1 MQRGR
6 RARPRTRYRIPSTLL
21 LMSLVIRDI
30 HKHFGP
36 VRASDGV
43 SLTVAEGSLHGIL
56 GENGA
61 GKSTL
66 MKILSGFYSED
77 SGEIILDGEVLHLS
91 SPADAIAA
99 GIGML
104 HQDPLVFL
112 PMTVLDNFALGN
124 PGPIRLDRKEARK
137 ELDRISSEL
146 GFSFDPTQLAGS
158 LTIGERQ
165 QLSITRLL
173 FLGAKVLIFD
183 EPTTGISATQRLQL
197 FDTLRNLAEH
207 GLIVLFVSHKLEEV
221 EDLCDSV
228 TVIRQGKV
236 VYEAEM
242 PVPAETLVE
251 KMFGRV
257 FVVQDRE
264 EIPTGPPM
272 LSLADIDLEEGT
284 THIEEMNLQV
294 AAGEVVGLA
303 GLEGSGQRVLLRACA
318 GLLQPSSGLL
328 ELDGVNLTKASYRTH
343 LAAGAHYLPAG
354 RLEEGLVEGIS
365 ITEHL
370 VLASEDKSFFVDWK
384 AARGVAETEIEDYS
398 IKGRPSSSAEELS
411 GGNQQRLLLAMI
423 PDEVKLL
430 LLEHPTRGLDVESAA
445 YVWTRLLARRSQG
458 TAIISASA
466 DLDELL
472 RYSDRIV
479 VFFGGQVFAIRDAAE
494 TDGEEL
500 GYLIGGK
507 ERV

>member
-1 MQRGR
+1 
-6 RARPRTRYRIPSTLL
+6 
-21 LMSLVIRDI
+21 MSLEIRDI
-30 HKHFGP
+30 YKHFGP
-36 VRASDGV
+36 VRANDGI
-43 SLTVAEGSLHGIL
+43 SFTVEEGSLHGIL

-66 MKILSGFYSED
+66 MKILSGFYGAD
-77 SGEIILDGEVLHLS
+77 AGEVVLDGELLDLS
-91 SPADAIAA
+91 SPADAITA
-99 GIGML
+99 GVGML

-112 PMTVLDNFALGN
+112 PMTVLDNFALGS
-124 PGPIRLDRKEARK
+124 PGSVRLDRNEARR
-137 ELDRISSEL
+137 ELERVSSEL
-146 GFSFDPTQLAGS
+146 GFKFDPSRLAGS
-158 LTIGERQ
+158 LTVGERQ
-165 QLSITRLL
+165 QLAITRLMW
-173 FLGAKVLIFD
+173 LGAKVLIFD

-197 FDTLRNLAEH
+197 FDTLRALAEN

-236 VYEAEM
+236 VYGAEM
-242 PVPAETLVE
+242 PVAAETLVE

-257 FVVQDRE
+257 FVVQDHE
-264 EIPTGPPM
+264 AVPVGPPI
-272 LSLADIDLEEGT
+272 LRLTDIVLAEGT
-284 THIEEMNLQV
+284 THIDGLNLEV
-294 AAGEVVGLA
+294 GSGEVIGLA
-303 GLEGSGQRVLLRACA
+303 GLEGSGQRTLLRACA
-318 GLLQPSSGLL
+318 GLIEPSSGLL
-328 ELDGVNLTKASYRTH
+328 ELAGVDLTKASYRDH
-343 LAAGAHYLPAG
+343 LAAGVHYLPAG
-354 RLEEGLVEGIS
+354 RLEEGLVQGIS

-370 VLASEDKSFFVDWK
+370 VLASEETSFFVDWK
-384 AARGVAETEIEDYS
+384 AARKTAQKEIEGFS
-398 IKGRPSSSAEELS
+398 IKGQPQSSAEELS

-445 YVWTRLLARRSQG
+445 YVWTRLLSRREQG

-479 VFFGGQVFAIRDAAE
+479 VFFGGEVFAIREASQ

>member
-1 MQRGR
+1 M
-6 RARPRTRYRIPSTLL
+6 ALE
-21 LMSLVIRDI
+21 IRDI
-30 HKHFGP
+30 YKYFGP

-43 SLTVAEGSLHGIL
+43 SITIQEGSLHGIL

-66 MKILSGFYSED
+66 MKILSGFYSAD
-77 SGEIILDGEVLHLS
+77 SGEVILNGDVLDLS

-124 PGPIRLDRKEARK
+124 PGPIRLDRNQALR
-137 ELDRISSEL
+137 ELERVSSEL
-146 GFSFDPTQLAGS
+146 GFSFDPSQLAGS

-165 QLSITRLL
+165 QLSITRLM

-197 FDTLRNLAEH
+197 FDTLRKLAEH

-251 KMFGRV
+251 KMFGKV

-264 EIPTGPPM
+264 DVPSGAPM
-272 LSLADIDLEEGT
+272 LWLADVDLDEGT
-284 THIEEMNLQV
+284 THIEDLNLQV
-294 AAGEVVGLA
+294 ATRSEA
-303 GLEGSGQRVLLRACA
+303 
-318 GLLQPSSGLL
+318 QP
-328 ELDGVNLTKASYRTH
+328 
-343 LAAGAHYLPAG
+343 
-354 RLEEGLVEGIS
+354 
-365 ITEHL
+365 
-370 VLASEDKSFFVDWK
+370 
-384 AARGVAETEIEDYS
+384 
-398 IKGRPSSSAEELS
+398 
-411 GGNQQRLLLAMI
+411 
-423 PDEVKLL
+423 
-430 LLEHPTRGLDVESAA
+430 ES
-445 YVWTRLLARRSQG
+445 R
-458 TAIISASA
+458 
-466 DLDELL
+466 
-472 RYSDRIV
+472 
-479 VFFGGQVFAIRDAAE
+479 
-494 TDGEEL
+494 
-500 GYLIGGK
+500 
-507 ERV
+507 

>member
-1 MQRGR
+1 M
-6 RARPRTRYRIPSTLL
+6 ALE
-21 LMSLVIRDI
+21 IRDI
-30 HKHFGP
+30 HKYFGP

-43 SLTVAEGSLHGIL
+43 SLTVESGTLHGVL

-66 MKILSGFYSED
+66 MKILSGFYEAD
-77 SGEIILDGEVLHLS
+77 SGQVILDGEVLDLR

-112 PMTVLDNFALGN
+112 PFSVLDNFVLGA
-124 PGPIRLDRKEARK
+124 PGGLQLDRSAAR
-137 ELDRISSEL
+137 SEL
-146 GFSFDPTQLAGS
+146 ERVSRDLGFQFDPTVAAGD

-165 QLSITRLL
+165 QLAITRLMW
-173 FLGAKVLIFD
+173 LGAKVLIFD

-197 FDTLRNLAEH
+197 FATLERLAED

-221 EDLCDSV
+221 EELCDSV

-236 VYEAEM
+236 VYEADM
-242 PVPAETLVE
+242 PVPSETLVAE
-251 KMFGRV
+251 MFGKV
-257 FVVQDRE
+257 FVE
-264 EIPTGPPM
+264 EDTESVPHGGP
-272 LSLADIDLEEGT
+272 LLRCTDLVLDEGT
-284 THIEEMNLQV
+284 THIDALNFEI

-303 GLEGSGQRVLLRACA
+303 GLEGSGQRTLLRACA
-318 GLLQPSSGLL
+318 GLLDPSSGKL
-328 ELDGVNLTKASYRTH
+328 EVDGTDLTKASYREH
-343 LAAGAHYLPAG
+343 LSAGVHYLPAG

-370 VLASEDKSFFVDWK
+370 VLVSEEKSFFIDWK
-384 AARGVAETEIEDYS
+384 KAQDAAEQQIEDYS
-398 IKGRPSSSAEELS
+398 IKGRPGSNAETLS

-423 PDEVKLL
+423 PEEVRLL

-445 YVWTRLLARRSQG
+445 YVWTRLLERRTDG
-458 TAIISASA
+458 TSIMFASA

-479 VFFGGQVFAIRDAAE
+479 VFFGGKVFAVRDAST

>member
-1 MQRGR
+1 M
-6 RARPRTRYRIPSTLL
+6 ALE
-21 LMSLVIRDI
+21 IRDI
-30 HKHFGP
+30 YKHFGP
-36 VRASDGV
+36 VRANDGI
-43 SLTVAEGSLHGIL
+43 SFTIETGSLHGVL

-66 MKILSGFYSED
+66 MKILSGFYAAD
-77 SGEIILDGEVLHLS
+77 AGEVLLDGEVLELG

-112 PMTVLDNFALGN
+112 PLTVLDNFALGS
-124 PGPIRLDRKEARK
+124 PGPAQLDRGEILD
-137 ELDRISSEL
+137 ELDRVSSEL
-146 GFSFDPTQLAGS
+146 GFEFDPSRIART

-165 QLSITRLL
+165 QLAITRLMW
-173 FLGAKVLIFD
+173 LGAKVLIFD

-197 FDTLRNLAEH
+197 FATLRQLAET

-242 PVPAETLVE
+242 PVPPETLVE
-251 KMFGRV
+251 KMFGKV
-257 FVVQDRE
+257 FVEQDRE
-264 EIPTGPPM
+264 AVPLGDALLQLTSAV
-272 LSLADIDLEEGT
+272 LDEGT
-284 THIEEMNLQV
+284 THIDDLNLSV
-294 AAGEVVGLA
+294 DAGEVVGLA
-303 GLEGSGQRVLLRACA
+303 GLEGSGQRALLRACA
-318 GLLQPSSGLL
+318 GLLEPDSGVLSV
-328 ELDGVNLTKASYRTH
+328 DGIDLTESSYRQH
-343 LAAGAHYLPAG
+343 LAAGVHYLPAG
-354 RLEEGLVEGIS
+354 RLEEGLVHGIS

-370 VLASEDKSFFVDWK
+370 VLTSEDKSFFIDWK
-384 AARGVAETEIEDYS
+384 AAEREAETEIGDYS
-398 IKGRPSSSAEELS
+398 IKGAPSSHAEGLS

-423 PDEVKLL
+423 PDMVRLL

-445 YVWTRLLARRSQG
+445 YVWTRLLARRTEG
-458 TAIISASA
+458 TSIVFASA

-472 RYSDRIV
+472 RYSDRII
-479 VFFGGQVFAIRDAAE
+479 VFFGGDVFAVRDASQL
-494 TDGEEL
+494 DGEEL

>member
-1 MQRGR
+1 M
-6 RARPRTRYRIPSTLL
+6 ALE
-21 LMSLVIRDI
+21 IRDI
-30 HKHFGP
+30 YKHFGP
-36 VRASDGV
+36 VRANDGI
-43 SLTVAEGSLHGIL
+43 SLTVEEGSLHGIL

-66 MKILSGFYSED
+66 MKILSGFYSAD
-77 SGEIILDGEVLHLS
+77 SGEVVLDGEVLELS
-91 SPADAIAA
+91 SPADAITA

-112 PMTVLDNFALGN
+112 PMTVLDNFILGN
-124 PGPIRLDRKEARK
+124 PGPVRLDRKEARS
-137 ELDRISSEL
+137 ELERVSSEL
-146 GFSFDPTQLAGS
+146 GFEFDPSRLAGS

-165 QLSITRLL
+165 QLAITRLIW
-173 FLGAKVLIFD
+173 LGAKVLIFD
-183 EPTTGISATQRLQL
+183 EPTTGISATQRQQL
-197 FDTLRNLAEH
+197 FDTLRNLAKS

-221 EDLCDSV
+221 EDLCGSV
-228 TVIRQGKV
+228 TVIKQGRV

-251 KMFGRV
+251 KMFGKV
-257 FVVQDRE
+257 FVAQDHE
-264 EIPTGPPM
+264 AVAMGSPILW
-272 LSLADIDLEEGT
+272 LSDVNLEEGT
-284 THIEEMNLQV
+284 TRIENLNLQV
-294 AAGEVVGLA
+294 ASGEVIGLA

-318 GLLQPSSGLL
+318 GLLEPSSGLL
-328 ELDGVNLTKASYRTH
+328 ELDGLDLTKASYRTH
-343 LAAGAHYLPAG
+343 LGAGVHYLPAG

-365 ITEHL
+365 IAEHL
-370 VLASEDKSFFVDWK
+370 VLSSEDTSFFVDWK
-384 AARGVAETEIEDYS
+384 AAKRAAESEIEDYS
-398 IKGRPSSSAEELS
+398 IKGTPSSSVEELS

-458 TAIISASA
+458 TAILSASA

-479 VFFGGQVFAIRDAAE
+479 VFFGGKIFAIRDAAK

>member
-1 MQRGR
+1 M
-6 RARPRTRYRIPSTLL
+6 ALE
-21 LMSLVIRDI
+21 IRDI
-30 HKHFGP
+30 YKHFGP

-43 SLTVAEGSLHGIL
+43 SITIQEGSLHGIL

-66 MKILSGFYSED
+66 MKILSGFYSAD
-77 SGEIILDGEVLHLS
+77 SGEVILNGDVLDLS

-112 PMTVLDNFALGN
+112 PMTVLDNFALGS
-124 PGPIRLDRKEARK
+124 PGTVRLDRTEVRK
-137 ELDRISSEL
+137 ELERVSSEL
-146 GFSFDPTQLAGS
+146 GFKFDPSRLAKS

-165 QLSITRLL
+165 QLSITRLMW
-173 FLGAKVLIFD
+173 LGAKVLIFD

-197 FDTLRNLAEH
+197 FDTLRKLAEH

-251 KMFGRV
+251 KMFGKV
-257 FVVQDRE
+257 FVVQGRE
-264 EIPTGPPM
+264 AVPLGQPV
-272 LSLADIDLEEGT
+272 LRLANIDLEEDT
-284 THIEEMNLQV
+284 THIENLNLEITS
-294 AAGEVVGLA
+294 GEVVGLA
-303 GLEGSGQRVLLRACA
+303 GLEGSGQRALLRACA
-318 GLLQPSSGLL
+318 GLLEPASGSL
-328 ELDGVNLTKASYRTH
+328 ELDGVSLTKTSYRGH
-343 LAAGAHYLPAG
+343 LAAGVHYLPAG
-354 RLEEGLVEGIS
+354 RLEEGLIEGIS

-370 VLASEDKSFFVDWK
+370 VLASDDSTFFIDWK
-384 AARGVAETEIEDYS
+384 AAKKVAETEIEDYS
-398 IKGRPSSSAEELS
+398 IKGTPSSSAEDLS
-411 GGNQQRLLLAMI
+411 GGNQQRLLLSMI

-445 YVWTRLLARRSQG
+445 YVWTRLLARRAEG
-458 TAIISASA
+458 TSVIFASA

-479 VFFGGQVFAIRDAAE
+479 VFFAGEVFAVRDASG

>member
-1 MQRGR
+1 M
-6 RARPRTRYRIPSTLL
+6 ALE
-21 LMSLVIRDI
+21 IRDI
-30 HKHFGP
+30 YKHFGP

-43 SLTVAEGSLHGIL
+43 SITIQEGSLHGIL

-66 MKILSGFYSED
+66 MKILSGFYGAD
-77 SGEIILDGEVLHLS
+77 SGEVILDGDVLALS
-91 SPADAIAA
+91 SPRDAIVA

-112 PMTVLDNFALGN
+112 PMTVLDNFALGS
-124 PGPIRLDRKEARK
+124 PGAVHLDRNEVRK
-137 ELDRISSEL
+137 ELERVSAEL
-146 GFSFDPTQLAGS
+146 GFTFDPSRLAQS

-165 QLSITRLL
+165 QLAITRLMW
-173 FLGAKVLIFD
+173 LGAKVLIFD

-228 TVIRQGKV
+228 TVIRHGRV

-257 FVVQDRE
+257 FVAQDHE
-264 EIPTGPPM
+264 AIPMGPPV
-272 LSLADIDLEEGT
+272 LRLEALDLDEGSTDIE
-284 THIEEMNLQV
+284 NLNLDV
-294 AAGEVVGLA
+294 AAGEVLGLA
-303 GLEGSGQRVLLRACA
+303 GLEGSGQRALLRACA
-318 GLLQPSSGLL
+318 GLLEPTSGLL
-328 ELDGVNLTKASYRTH
+328 ELDGVDLAKASYRGH
-343 LAAGAHYLPAG
+343 LSAGVHYLPAG

-365 ITEHL
+365 IAEHL
-370 VLASEDKSFFVDWK
+370 VLASDDTSFFVDWS
-384 AARGVAETEIEDYS
+384 AARKSAEKEIEDYS
-398 IKGRPSSSAEELS
+398 IKGAPSSSAEELS

-458 TAIISASA
+458 TAVIFASA

-472 RYSDRIV
+472 RYSDRII
-479 VFFGGQVFAIRDAAE
+479 VFFGGRVFAVRDAAN

>member
-1 MQRGR
+1 
-6 RARPRTRYRIPSTLL
+6 
-21 LMSLVIRDI
+21 MSLEIRDI
-30 HKHFGP
+30 YKHFGP
-36 VRASDGV
+36 VRANDGI
-43 SLTVAEGSLHGIL
+43 SITVEEGSLHGVL

-66 MKILSGFYSED
+66 MKILSGFYSAD
-77 SGEIILDGEVLHLS
+77 SGEVILDGDVLDLS

-124 PGPIRLDRKEARK
+124 PGPVRLNRSEARS
-137 ELDRISSEL
+137 ELERVSSEL
-146 GFSFDPTQLAGS
+146 GFSFDPSQLAGS

-165 QLSITRLL
+165 QLSITRLM

-236 VYEAEM
+236 VFEADM

-251 KMFGRV
+251 KMFGKV

-272 LSLADIDLEEGT
+272 LWLSDVDLQEGT
-284 THIEEMNLQV
+284 THIEDMNLQV

-328 ELDGVNLTKASYRTH
+328 ELDGTDLSKASYRAH
-343 LAAGAHYLPAG
+343 LAAGVHYLPAG

-370 VLASEDKSFFVDWK
+370 VLASEDTSFFVDWK
-384 AARGVAETEIEDYS
+384 AARKAADKEIDDYS

-479 VFFGGQVFAIRDAAE
+479 VFFGGKVFAVRDAAE

>member
-1 MQRGR
+1 M
-6 RARPRTRYRIPSTLL
+6 ALE
-21 LMSLVIRDI
+21 IRDI

-43 SLTVAEGSLHGIL
+43 SFTVDEGSLHGIL

-66 MKILSGFYSED
+66 MKILSGFYGAD
-77 SGEIILDGEVLHLS
+77 SGEVVLDGDVLHLE
-91 SPADAIAA
+91 SPADAIEV

-112 PMTVLDNFALGN
+112 PMTVLDNFALGS
-124 PGPIRLDRKEARK
+124 PGPIHLDRNEARR
-137 ELDRISSEL
+137 ELERVSSEL
-146 GFSFDPTQLAGS
+146 GFEFDPSRLAGS

-165 QLSITRLL
+165 QLAITRLMW
-173 FLGAKVLIFD
+173 LGAKVLIFD

-197 FDTLRNLAEH
+197 FDTLRTLAEH
-207 GLIVLFVSHKLEEV
+207 GLIVLFVSHKLEEI

-228 TVIRQGKV
+228 TVIRRGKV
-236 VYEAEM
+236 VFEAEM
-242 PVPAETLVE
+242 PVAEETLVE
-251 KMFGRV
+251 KMFGKV
-257 FVVQDRE
+257 FVVQGHESVPLGQSVLRLSN
-264 EIPTGPPM
+264 
-272 LSLADIDLEEGT
+272 LSLVEGT
-284 THIEEMNLQV
+284 TRIENLNLEV
-294 AAGEVVGLA
+294 AAGEVIGLA
-303 GLEGSGQRVLLRACA
+303 GLEGSGQRALLRACA
-318 GLLQPSSGLL
+318 GLLAPSGGTL
-328 ELDGVNLTKASYRTH
+328 ELDGNRLGRASYRDH
-343 LAAGAHYLPAG
+343 LAAGVHYLPAG
-354 RLEEGLVEGIS
+354 RLEEGLVAGIS

-370 VLASEDKSFFVDWK
+370 VLASEDTSFFVDWK
-384 AARGVAETEIEDYS
+384 AAKKAAEKHIDDFS
-398 IKGRPSSSAEELS
+398 IKGRPSSNAEELS

-423 PDEVKLL
+423 PDEVRLL

-445 YVWTRLLARRSQG
+445 YVWTRLLDRRSQG
-458 TAIISASA
+458 TAVISASA

-472 RYSDRIV
+472 RYSDRII
-479 VFFGGQVFAIRDAAE
+479 VFFGGKVFAVRNASE

>member
-1 MQRGR
+1 
-6 RARPRTRYRIPSTLL
+6 
-21 LMSLVIRDI
+21 MSLEIRDI
-30 HKHFGP
+30 YKHFGP
-36 VRASDGV
+36 VRANDGI
-43 SLTVAEGSLHGIL
+43 SFTVEEGSLHGIL

-66 MKILSGFYSED
+66 MKILSGFYSAD
-77 SGEIILDGEVLHLS
+77 SGNVVLDGDILDLS

-124 PGPIRLDRKEARK
+124 PGPVRLNRDEARS
-137 ELDRISSEL
+137 ELERVSSEL
-146 GFSFDPTQLAGS
+146 GFEFDPSRLAGS

-165 QLSITRLL
+165 QLSITRLI

-236 VYEAEM
+236 VFEAKM
-242 PVPAETLVE
+242 PVAAETLVE
-251 KMFGRV
+251 NMFGKV
-257 FVVQDRE
+257 FVVQDHE
-264 EIPTGPPM
+264 EIPTGAPM
-272 LSLADIDLEEGT
+272 LWLADVELDEGT
-284 THIEEMNLQV
+284 THIKGLNLQV

-328 ELDGVNLTKASYRTH
+328 ELDGIDLTKASYRAH
-343 LAAGAHYLPAG
+343 LASGVHYLPAG

-370 VLASEDKSFFVDWK
+370 VLASEDTSFFVDWK
-384 AARGVAETEIEDYS
+384 AARKSAEKEIDDYS

-458 TAIISASA
+458 TAIVSASA

-472 RYSDRIV
+472 RYSDRII
-479 VFFGGQVFAIRDAAE
+479 VFFGGKVFAVRDAAE

>member
-1 MQRGR
+1 M
-6 RARPRTRYRIPSTLL
+6 ALE
-21 LMSLVIRDI
+21 IRDI
-30 HKHFGP
+30 YKHFGP
-36 VRASDGV
+36 VRANDGI
-43 SLTVAEGSLHGIL
+43 SFTVETGSLHGVL

-66 MKILSGFYSED
+66 MKILSGFYAAD
-77 SGEIILDGEVLHLS
+77 SGEVLLDGEVLELG
-91 SPADAIAA
+91 SPADAITA

-112 PMTVLDNFALGN
+112 PLTVLDNFALGS
-124 PGPIRLDRKEARK
+124 PGPVQLDRGEILD
-137 ELDRISSEL
+137 ELDRVSSEL
-146 GFSFDPTQLAGS
+146 GFEFDPSRLAGT

-165 QLSITRLL
+165 QLAITRLMW
-173 FLGAKVLIFD
+173 LGAKVLIFD

-197 FDTLRNLAEH
+197 FATLRQLAET

-242 PVPAETLVE
+242 PVPPETLVE
-251 KMFGRV
+251 KMFGKV
-257 FVVQDRE
+257 FVEQDRE
-264 EIPTGPPM
+264 AIPLGDA
-272 LSLADIDLEEGT
+272 LLELTSAVLDEGT
-284 THIEEMNLQV
+284 THIDDLNLRV
-294 AAGEVVGLA
+294 DTGEVVGLA
-303 GLEGSGQRVLLRACA
+303 GLEGSGQRALLRACV
-318 GLLQPSSGLL
+318 GLL
-328 ELDGVNLTKASYRTH
+328 EPESGVLTVDGIDLTKSSYRQH
-343 LAAGAHYLPAG
+343 LAAGVHYLPAG
-354 RLEEGLVEGIS
+354 RLEEGLVHGIS

-370 VLASEDKSFFVDWK
+370 VLTSEDKSFFIDWK
-384 AARGVAETEIEDYS
+384 AAEREAESEIGDYS
-398 IKGRPSSSAEELS
+398 IKGVPSSHAEGLS

-423 PDEVKLL
+423 PEKVRLL

-445 YVWTRLLARRSQG
+445 YVWTRLLARRSEG
-458 TAIISASA
+458 TSIVFASA

-472 RYSDRIV
+472 RYSDRII
-479 VFFGGQVFAIRDAAE
+479 VFFGGDVFAVRDASQL
-494 TDGEEL
+494 DGEDL

>member
-1 MQRGR
+1 M
-6 RARPRTRYRIPSTLL
+6 ALE
-21 LMSLVIRDI
+21 IRDI

-36 VRASDGV
+36 VRANDGI
-43 SLTVAEGSLHGIL
+43 SFTVEEGSLHGIL

-66 MKILSGFYSED
+66 MKILSGFYGAD
-77 SGEIILDGEVLHLS
+77 SGEVFLDGELLHLG
-91 SPADAIAA
+91 SPSDAIGS

-112 PMTVLDNFALGN
+112 PFSVLDNFALGS
-124 PGPIRLDRKEARK
+124 PGPTHLDRGEIRD
-137 ELDRISSEL
+137 ELDRVSSDL
-146 GFSFDPTQLAGS
+146 GFKFDASRLAGS

-165 QLSITRLL
+165 QLAITRLMW
-173 FLGAKVLIFD
+173 LGAKVLIFD
-183 EPTTGISATQRLQL
+183 EPTTGISAAQRLQL
-197 FDTLRNLAEH
+197 FATLRKLAKT

-228 TVIRQGKV
+228 TVIRHGKV

-242 PVPAETLVE
+242 PVPPETLVAE
-251 KMFGRV
+251 MFGKV
-257 FVVQDRE
+257 FVEQDHQAAPLGATMVRF
-264 EIPTGPPM
+264 TGAT
-272 LSLADIDLEEGT
+272 LFEGT
-284 THIEEMNLQV
+284 THIEDLNLEV
-294 AAGEVVGLA
+294 AAAEVIGLG
-303 GLEGSGQRVLLRACA
+303 GLEGSGQRALLRACA
-318 GLLQPSSGLL
+318 GLLAPRTG
-328 ELDGVNLTKASYRTH
+328 ELVIDGADLTGASYRDH
-343 LAAGAHYLPAG
+343 LAAGVHYLPAG
-354 RLEEGLVEGIS
+354 RLEEGLIHGIS

-370 VLASEDKSFFVDWK
+370 VIASEDKSFLIDWK
-384 AARGVAETEIEDYS
+384 AAEQTAESEISDYS
-398 IKGRPSSSAEELS
+398 IKGVPSSHAEALS

-423 PDEVKLL
+423 PDVVRLL

-445 YVWTRLLARRSQG
+445 YVWTRLLARRSDG
-458 TAIISASA
+458 TSIIFASA

-479 VFFGGQVFAIRDAAE
+479 VFFGGELFAIRSASE

-500 GYLIGGK
+500 GYLIGGR

>member
-1 MQRGR
+1 
-6 RARPRTRYRIPSTLL
+6 
-21 LMSLVIRDI
+21 MSLEIRDI
-30 HKHFGP
+30 YKHFGP
-36 VRASDGV
+36 VRANDGI
-43 SLTVAEGSLHGIL
+43 SFTVEEGSLHGIL

-66 MKILSGFYSED
+66 MKILSGFYSAD
-77 SGEIILDGEVLHLS
+77 SGEVVLEGDVLDLS

-99 GIGML
+99 GVGML

-124 PGPIRLDRKEARK
+124 PGPVHLDRKEARK
-137 ELDRISSEL
+137 ELERVSSEL
-146 GFSFDPTQLAGS
+146 GFSFDPSRLAGS

-165 QLSITRLL
+165 QLSITRLI

-228 TVIRQGKV
+228 TVIRQGKIV
-236 VYEAEM
+236 FEAEM

-251 KMFGRV
+251 KMFGKV

-264 EIPTGPPM
+264 DIPTGPPM
-272 LSLADIDLEEGT
+272 LWLADIDLEEGT
-284 THIEEMNLQV
+284 THIEGLDFQV

-318 GLLQPSSGLL
+318 GLLQPSSGML
-328 ELDGVNLTKASYRTH
+328 ELDGMDLTKASYRAH
-343 LAAGAHYLPAG
+343 LAAGVHYLPAG
-354 RLEEGLVEGIS
+354 RLEEGLIEGIS
-365 ITEHL
+365 IAEHL

-384 AARGVAETEIEDYS
+384 AARRAAEKEIDDYS
-398 IKGRPSSSAEELS
+398 IKGRPTSSVEGLS

-423 PDEVKLL
+423 PEEVKLL

-445 YVWTRLLARRSQG
+445 YVWTRLLARRSEG
-458 TAIISASA
+458 TAVISASA

-479 VFFGGQVFAIRDAAE
+479 VFFGGKVFAVRDAAE